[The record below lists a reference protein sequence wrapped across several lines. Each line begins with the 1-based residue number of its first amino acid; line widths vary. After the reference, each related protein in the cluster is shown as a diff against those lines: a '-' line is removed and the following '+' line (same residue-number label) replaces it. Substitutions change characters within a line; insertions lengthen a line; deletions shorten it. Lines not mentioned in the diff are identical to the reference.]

1 VFMSYHSLE
10 DRLVKNY
17 MNSGNLMGELEK
29 DFFGN
34 INRPFNPLNKKA
46 AVAADKE
53 QEENNRSRS
62 AKLRVAERL

>member
-1 VFMSYHSLE
+1 
-10 DRLVKNY
+10 

-46 AVAADKE
+46 IVATDKE

-62 AKLRVAERL
+62 AKLRIAERLNK

>member
-1 VFMSYHSLE
+1 
-10 DRLVKNY
+10 

-34 INRPFNPLNKKA
+34 VNRPFNPLNKKA
-46 AVAADKE
+46 AVATDKE